1 MRGVGFVIFLAVR
14 RCVFWRFDLSVLAVL
29 GLREVGMLG
38 LEREGMM
45 GGGV

>member
-1 MRGVGFVIFLAVR
+1 
-14 RCVFWRFDLSVLAVL
+14 VLAVL